1 MAESKDDNKRV
12 KEAHKRFARCQEAE
26 SEFRNLFLDDLRFVN
41 GDSDN
46 GWQWPEEVW
55 KSREAERR
63 PRLTV
68 NKTKQH
74 NRQIT
79 NDARQNKPSVRVSP
93 VDGGADK
100 KTAEII
106 NGIIRHI
113 EANSSAD
120 TAYDTAAEFA
130 VDGGIGYWRV
140 ITDYA
145 SDDSFEQ
152 EIYIKRVKNPMNVY
166 LDPDIQEADGSDAKF
181 GFVFE
186 DLLKEEFE
194 ARYPGFDAVGWPME
208 GGSDWLSKDKIR
220 LAEYFHVVDVEDTL
234 IADEQG
240 NVIRMSEVRPE
251 DKAMIEAMP
260 KQRTRKVKRRTVKW
274 CLIAGDQEIEY
285 NDWPGRYIP
294 IVRVVGE
301 EVDIDGKTERKGHT
315 RYLKDPARMYNYWT
329 SSAVEFV
336 ALQGKTPWVG
346 PAEAREGYERYWDT
360 ANTANH
366 SYLPYNH
373 LDETGGVIPPPQR
386 QQPPV
391 MAAAYIQGMQ
401 TAAEE
406 LKMAS
411 GQYDASMGAK
421 SNETSGRAI
430 MARQREGD
438 TATFHFVDNVA
449 RAIKYTGMI
458 LVDLIP
464 KIYDTPR
471 VVRILGEDGSEDTV
485 QIDPTQKQSVVE
497 SKDLAGEIQT
507 IYNPGVGRYDVTVR
521 VGPSYTTR
529 RQEAFDAMT
538 QMAQGNP
545 QLLQQAGD
553 LIMKAADFPMADELA
568 ERLEKFL
575 PPGVKDDKESPEAAA
590 LKQQM
595 QELQAQLQT
604 LGQEYNKL
612 HEDKE
617 TDREKNRIA
626 AFQAETDRAV
636 KLAPYLPP
644 ESASYLAAVAARQM
658 VDSPDIYPGVPM
670 QPQMAPPV
678 SQEASPEAPPSA
690 GFLIL

>member
-12 KEAHKRFARCQEAE
+12 KEAHKRFERCQEAE
-26 SEFRNLFLDDLRFVN
+26 SEFRKLFLEDLRFAN

-46 GWQWPEEVW
+46 LWQWPRDVC
-55 KSREAERR
+55 KSRTDERR
-63 PRLTV
+63 PCLTI

-79 NDARQNKPSVRVSP
+79 NEARQNKPSVRVSP

-100 KTAEII
+100 KTAEIL

-113 EANSSAD
+113 ESNSSAD

-152 EIYIKRVKNPMNVY
+152 EIYIKRVKNPLNVY

-186 DLLKEEFE
+186 NITKEEFE
-194 ARYPGFDAVGWPME
+194 ARYPGYDAIGWPLE
-208 GGSDWLSKDKIR
+208 GQGNEWLSCDKIR
-220 LAEYFHVVDVEDTL
+220 LCEYFHVVEVEDTL

-240 NVIRMSEVRPE
+240 NVIRMSDLSEANRE
-251 DKAMIEAMP
+251 MLKAMPA
-260 KQRTRKVKRRTVKW
+260 QRTRKVKRRTVRW

-285 NDWPGRYIP
+285 EEWPGRYIP

-315 RYLKDPARMYNYWT
+315 RYLKDPARMYNYWS

-336 ALQGKTPWVG
+336 ALQSKTPYVG
-346 PAEAREGYERYWDT
+346 PAEAREGYEQYWDT

-366 SYLPYNH
+366 SYLPFNH
-373 LDETGGVIPPPQR
+373 VDDNGTPIPPPQR

-471 VVRILGEDGSEDTV
+471 VVRILGEDGSEDV
-485 QIDPTQKQSVVE
+485 AHIDPEQPQSVVE
-497 SKDLAGEIQT
+497 QKDSLTGEIQS
-507 IYNPGVGRYDVTVR
+507 IYNPSVGRYDVTVN
-521 VGPSYTTR
+521 VGPSYTSR
-529 RQEAFDAMT
+529 RAEAFDAMT
-538 QMAQGNP
+538 QLAQGNP
-545 QLLQQAGD
+545 ALLQQAGD
-553 LIMKAADFPMADELA
+553 IVMKAADFPMAEELA

-575 PPGVKDDKESPEAAA
+575 PPGIKDDKETPEVAA

-595 QELQAQLQT
+595 QQLQGQLQT

-612 HEDKE
+612 SEDKE
-617 TDREKNRIA
+617 GEREKNRIA
-626 AFQAETDRAV
+626 AFQAETDRTA

-670 QPQMAPPV
+670 QQQMAPPV
-678 SQEASPEAPPSA
+678 SQEESPEAPPSA
-690 GFLIL
+690 GF

>member
-1 MAESKDDNKRV
+1 MAESKKDNKRV
-12 KEAHKRFARCQEAE
+12 LEAHKRFERCQDAE
-26 SEFRNLFLDDLRFVN
+26 SEFRELFLEDLRFAN

-46 GWQWPEEVW
+46 LWQWPRDVC
-55 KSREAERR
+55 KSRTDERR
-63 PRLTV
+63 PCLTI

-79 NDARQNKPSVRVSP
+79 NEARQNKPSVRVSP

-100 KTAEII
+100 KTAEIF

-113 EANSSAD
+113 ESNSSAD
-120 TAYDTAAEFA
+120 VAYDTAAEFA

-152 EIYIKRVKNPMNVY
+152 EVYIKRVKNPLNVY

-186 DLLKEEFE
+186 NITKEEFE
-194 ARYPGFDAVGWPME
+194 ARYPGYDAVGWPLE
-208 GGSDWLSKDKIR
+208 GQGNEWLSCDKIR
-220 LAEYFHVVDVEDTL
+220 LCEYFHVVEVEDTL

-240 NVIRMSEVRPE
+240 NVIRMSDVPE
-251 DKAMIEAMP
+251 ADREMLKAMPA
-260 KQRTRKVKRRTVKW
+260 QRKRKVKRRTVRW

-285 NDWPGRYIP
+285 EEWPGRYIP

-315 RYLKDPARMYNYWT
+315 RYLKDPARMYNYWS

-336 ALQGKTPWVG
+336 ALQSKTPYVG
-346 PAEAREGYERYWDT
+346 PAEAREGYEQYWDT

-366 SYLPYNH
+366 SYLPFNH
-373 LDETGGVIPPPQR
+373 VDENGAPIPPPQR

-391 MAAAYIQGMQ
+391 MAMAYVQGMQ

-471 VVRILGEDGSEDTV
+471 VVRILGEDGSEHV
-485 QIDPTQKQSVVE
+485 AHIDPEQPQSVVE
-497 SKDLAGEIQT
+497 KKDDRTGEIQA
-507 IYNPGVGRYDVTVR
+507 IYNPSVGRYDVTVN
-521 VGPSYTTR
+521 VGPSYTSR
-529 RQEAFDAMT
+529 RAEAFDAMT
-538 QMAQGNP
+538 QLAQGNP
-545 QLLQQAGD
+545 ALLQQAGD
-553 LIMKAADFPMADELA
+553 IIMKAADFPMAEELA
-568 ERLEKFL
+568 ERLVKFL
-575 PPGVKDDKESPEAAA
+575 PPGVKDDKETPEAAA

-595 QELQAQLQT
+595 QQLQGQLQT

-612 HEDKE
+612 SEDKE
-617 TDREKNRIA
+617 TEREKNRIA
-626 AFQAETDRAV
+626 AFQAETDRTA
-636 KLAPYLPP
+636 KLAQYLPP

-670 QPQMAPPV
+670 QQMAPPE
-678 SQEASPEAPPSA
+678 QPTEPEAPPSA
-690 GFLIL
+690 GF

>member
-12 KEAHKRFARCQEAE
+12 KEAHKRFERCQEAE
-26 SEFRNLFLDDLRFVN
+26 SEFRKLFLDDLRFVN

-46 GWQWPEEVW
+46 LWQWPQEVC
-55 KSREAERR
+55 KSRQTERR
-63 PRLTV
+63 PCLTV

-79 NDARQNKPSVRVSP
+79 NDARQNKPSVKVSP

-100 KTAEII
+100 KTAEIL

-113 EANSSAD
+113 ESNSSAD

-152 EIYIKRVKNPMNVY
+152 EIFIKRVKNPLNVY

-194 ARYPGFDAVGWPME
+194 ARYPGYDAIGWPLE
-208 GGSDWLSKDKIR
+208 CGSDWLSKDKIR
-220 LAEYFHVVDVEDTL
+220 LCEYFHVVDVEDTL
-234 IADEQG
+234 IADQDG
-240 NVIRMSEVRPE
+240 NVIRMSDVAEADRE
-251 DKAMIEAMP
+251 MLKAMPA
-260 KQRTRKVKRRTVKW
+260 QRKRTVKRRTVKW

-336 ALQGKTPWVG
+336 ALQSKTPYIG
-346 PAEAREGYERYWDT
+346 PAEAREGYEQYWDT

-366 SYLPYNH
+366 SFLPYNH
-373 LDETGGVIPPPQR
+373 VDETGNPIPAPVR

-391 MAAAYIQGMQ
+391 MAQAYISGMQ
-401 TAAEE
+401 TASEE

-438 TATFHFVDNVA
+438 TATFHFTDNVA

-471 VVRILGEDGSEDTV
+471 IVRILGEDGSEDTAE
-485 QIDPTQKQSVVE
+485 INPAQKESVIE
-497 SKDLAGEIQT
+497 QKDSLTGEIQR
-507 IYNPGVGRYDVTVR
+507 IYNPSVGRYDVRVS
-521 VGPSYTTR
+521 VGPSYTSR
-529 RQEAFDAMT
+529 RAEAFESMT
-538 QMAQGNP
+538 QLAQGNP
-545 QLLQQAGD
+545 ALLQQAGD
-553 LIMKAADFPMADELA
+553 IIVRAADFPMADELA
-568 ERLEKFL
+568 DRLEKFL
-575 PPGVKDDKESPEAAA
+575 PPGVKDDQESPETAA

-595 QELQAQLQT
+595 QQLQGQLQA
-604 LGQEYNKL
+604 LGLEYNKL
-612 HEDKE
+612 QEEKE
-617 TDREKNRIA
+617 SDREKNRIS

-636 KLAPYLPP
+636 KLAPFLPP

-670 QPQMAPPV
+670 QQQMAPPG
-678 SQEASPEAPPSA
+678 QPTEDTEAPPSA
-690 GFLIL
+690 GF